1 MRIASKLAPFVRGL
15 LICELATHA
24 IGQSERVTVVYTSE
38 AGAYTE
44 ALEGMRPALSKATLT
59 TVDLRLPNAE
69 AELGRALG
77 DASNP
82 VVITVGK
89 EALERVRA
97 SKTTAPLVAAM
108 IMRAEAERVGK
119 IGAAIHLDIPVSDVL
134 AALKSM
140 FPDKTRVAVIR
151 NPAQPGQVDSAVVA
165 RGRQQGFTVTVVDSA
180 DPQELLRAVRSLN
193 GKVDFIVCLPDSRL
207 YNSAT
212 VKPLI
217 LASLES
223 HLLIVGFSSN
233 FVRSGAGV
241 GIYPDFRDIG
251 AQAGE
256 AAEKQMAGQPVPAE
270 QGPRRLVLAVNQRVI
285 HLLGLEYRP
294 RREGEV
300 LTFR

>member
-1 MRIASKLAPFVRGL
+1 VRTASKLARILRGL
-15 LICELATHA
+15 LICELAIHA
-24 IGQSERVTVVYTSE
+24 LAQSEKVTVVYTSE

-44 ALEGMRPALSKATLT
+44 ALNGMRAALANTTLT
-59 TVDLRLPNAE
+59 TVDLRSPNAE

-77 DASNP
+77 GASNP
-82 VVITVGK
+82 LVITVGK
-89 EALERVRA
+89 EALERVSA
-97 SKTTAPLVAAM
+97 AKTAAPLVATM
-108 IMRAEAERVGK
+108 IMRAESERVGK
-119 IGAAIHLDIPVSDVL
+119 IAAAIHLDIPVSDVL
-134 AALKSM
+134 SELKSM

-151 NPAQPGQVDSAVVA
+151 NPAQPGQVDSSVVA
-165 RGRQQGFTVTVVDSA
+165 RGRQQGFTVSVVDSA

-193 GKVDFIVCLPDSRL
+193 GRVDFIVCLPDSRL
-207 YNSAT
+207 YNSTT

-223 HLLIVGFSSN
+223 HLLIVGFSSS

-256 AAEKQMAGQPVPAE
+256 AAQKQMAGQPVPAE
-270 QGPRRLVLAVNQRVI
+270 QGPRRVVVAVNQRVI